1 MSRRIEITV
10 PNIWADALRDCLVDK
25 SRCNLGDESDKPNM
39 IVELPGY
46 SKTLFFV
53 TIPGAAVGPTLEH
66 LRQVTQVNYSIH
78 LFKLYQS
85 SVHLISYVVLTSPQE
100 EWVWCE
106 SRSYYPFKYGFYE
119 A

>member
-10 PNIWADALRDCLVDK
+10 PNLWAEALRECLVDK

-66 LRQVTQVNYSIH
+66 LRQVTQMNSY
-78 LFKLYQS
+78 S
-85 SVHLISYVVLTSPQE
+85 SVYLISHVILSSPQE
-100 EWVWCE
+100 EWV
-106 SRSYYPFKYGFYE
+106 RR
-119 A
+119 